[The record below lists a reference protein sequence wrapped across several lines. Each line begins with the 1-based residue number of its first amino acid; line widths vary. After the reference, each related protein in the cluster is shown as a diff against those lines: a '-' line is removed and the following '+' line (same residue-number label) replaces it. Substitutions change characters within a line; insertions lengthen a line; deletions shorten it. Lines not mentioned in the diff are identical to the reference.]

1 MAKNYFNR
9 YVWLIDTIN
18 RHGHIT
24 LPEISR
30 LWENS
35 PLNDEREPLAERTFH
50 NHRRAIEETFGLEV
64 GCDRTLGYYIE
75 DDGDLENGGLRQWLF
90 ESFSVNNLLNERR
103 GLRDRILFENIPS
116 SQKWLSAILDAMK
129 DERAIEMTYQSF
141 TRTEPHAFIAHPY
154 CLKLFRQRWYVLA
167 RSEEYDSPRV
177 YSLDRVVG
185 IVQTDKKLKVPKS
198 FNAKAFFADY
208 FGIIVGDNVKPSLLE
223 IRATA
228 EQAKYL
234 ESLPL
239 HPSQKAIEVTP
250 DYTIFQYRLVP
261 TFDLKQE
268 ILSRGSTI
276 EVLLPTWFRAEIIN
290 EISKTLRNYGQ
301 KDTVREVSQKH
312 D

>member
-35 PLNDEREPLAERTFH
+35 SLNDEGEPLAERTFH
-50 NHRRAIEETFGLEV
+50 NHRRAIEETFGLEIC
-64 GCDRTLGYYIE
+64 CDRTLGYYIG
-75 DDGDLENGGLRQWLF
+75 DDGDLGNGGLRQWLL
-90 ESFSVNNLLNERR
+90 ESFSVSNLLNESE

-116 SQKWLSAILDAMK
+116 SQRWISSVLNAMK
-129 DERAIEMTYQSF
+129 EGQAIELTYQSF
-141 TRTEPHAFIAHPY
+141 NRPEPHTFIAHPY

-167 RSEEYDSPRV
+167 KSEEHESPRI
-177 YSLDRVVG
+177 YSLDR
-185 IVQTDKKLKVPKS
+185 IFDIKQIDKKLIVPKR

-208 FGIIVGDNVKPSLLE
+208 FGIIVGDNVKPSILE
-223 IRATA
+223 IRATV

-239 HPSQKAIEVTP
+239 HPTQKAIKVTP
-250 DYTIFQYRLVP
+250 EYTIFQYRLVP

-276 EVLLPTWFRAEIIN
+276 EVLAPTWFREDIIN
-290 EISKTLRNYGQ
+290 EVHKTLNNYGQ
-301 KDTVREVSQKH
+301 NDSSRGI
-312 D
+312 

>member
-35 PLNDEREPLAERTFH
+35 SLNDDGGPLAERTFH
-50 NHRRAIEETFGLEV
+50 NHRRAIEETFGLEIC
-64 GCDRTLGYYIE
+64 CDRILGYYIE
-75 DDGDLENGGLRQWLF
+75 NDGDLGDGGLRQWLF
-90 ESFSVNNLLNERR
+90 ESFSVNNLLNESE

-116 SQKWLSAILDAMK
+116 SQRWLSAILDAMK
-129 DERAIEMTYQSF
+129 DDRAIEMTYQSF
-141 TRTEPHAFIAHPY
+141 NRTEPHTFLAHPY

-177 YSLDRVVG
+177 YSLDRVAG

-208 FGIIVGDNVKPSLLE
+208 FGIIVGDNVKPRLLK
-223 IRATA
+223 IRATT

-250 DYTIFQYRLVP
+250 EYTVFQYWLVP

-268 ILSRGSTI
+268 ILSRGATL
-276 EVLLPTWFRAEIIN
+276 EVLLPEWFRCEIVQEIN
-290 EISKTLRNYGQ
+290 LMLHQYGY
-301 KDTVREVSQKH
+301 
-312 D
+312 

>member
-30 LWENS
+30 LWES
-35 PLNDEREPLAERTFH
+35 SALNDEGGPLAERTFH
-50 NHRRAIEETFGLEV
+50 NHRRAIEETFGLEIC
-64 GCDRTLGYYIE
+64 CDRTLGYFIE
-75 DDGDLENGGLRQWLF
+75 NDGDLEGGGLRQWLF
-90 ESFSVNNLLNERR
+90 ESFSVNNLLNESE

-116 SQKWLSAILDAMK
+116 SQRWLSAILNAMK
-129 DERAIEMTYQSF
+129 EERAIEMTYQSF
-141 TRTEPHAFIAHPY
+141 NHTEPHTFIAHPY
-154 CLKLFRQRWYVLA
+154 CLKFFRQRWYVLA
-167 RSEEYDSPRV
+167 KSEEYESPRV
-177 YSLDRVVG
+177 YSLDRVVS
-185 IVQTDKKLKVPKS
+185 IKQTDKKLKVPRS

-208 FGIIVGDNVKPSLLE
+208 FGIIVGDNVKPSILE

-239 HPSQKAIEVTP
+239 HPTQKAIEVTP
-250 DYTIFQYRLVP
+250 EYTIFQYRLVP

-268 ILSRGSTI
+268 ILSRGSTL
-276 EVLLPTWFRAEIIN
+276 EVLAPEWYKDEI
-290 EISKTLRNYGQ
+290 
-301 KDTVREVSQKH
+301 KDTIKSMLNNYLV
-312 D
+312 

>member
-50 NHRRAIEETFGLEV
+50 NHRRAIEETFGLEI

-75 DDGDLENGGLRQWLF
+75 DDGDLEDGGLRQWLF
-90 ESFSVNNLLNERR
+90 ESFSVNNLLNESE

-141 TRTEPHAFIAHPY
+141 NRPEPHTFIAHPY

-167 RSEEYDSPRV
+167 KNEEYDSPRV
-177 YSLDRVVG
+177 YSLDRVVS
-185 IVQTDKKLKVPKS
+185 IAQTDKKLKIPKS
-198 FNAKAFFADY
+198 FNAEAFFADY
-208 FGIIVGDNVKPSLLE
+208 FGIIVGDNVKPSIVE
-223 IRATA
+223 VKVDAV
-228 EQAKYL
+228 QVPYFD
-234 ESLPL
+234 SLPL
-239 HPSQKAIEVTP
+239 HPSQEAVRRDPES
-250 DYTIFQYRLVP
+250 TIYRYLIVP
-261 TFDLKQE
+261 TFDFKQE
-268 ILSRGSTI
+268 LLKRGPTI
-276 EVLLPTWFRAEIIN
+276 EVLSPSWFRDEIR
-290 EISKTLRNYGQ
+290 EDISEMIKKY
-301 KDTVREVSQKH
+301 K
-312 D
+312 

>member
-35 PLNDEREPLAERTFH
+35 SLNDDGGPLAERTFH
-50 NHRRAIEETFGLEV
+50 NHRRAIEEAFGLEIC
-64 GCDRTLGYYIE
+64 CDRTLGYYIE
-75 DDGDLENGGLRQWLF
+75 DDGDLGDGGLRQWLF
-90 ESFSVNNLLNERR
+90 ESFSVNNLLNESE

-116 SQKWLSAILDAMK
+116 SQRWLSVILNAMK
-129 DERAIEMTYQSF
+129 EERAIEMTYQSF
-141 TRTEPHAFIAHPY
+141 TRTEPHTFIAHPY

-177 YSLDRVVG
+177 YSLDRVVN
-185 IVQTDKKLKVPKS
+185 VEQTDKRLKVPRS

-239 HPSQKAIEVTP
+239 HPSQKAIEVMP
-250 DYTIFQYRLVP
+250 EYTVFQYWLVP

-268 ILSRGSTI
+268 ILSRGSTLQ
-276 EVLLPTWFRAEIIN
+276 VLEPVWFRKIMIDELH
-290 EISKTLRNYGQ
+290 KTLQNY
-301 KDTVREVSQKH
+301 E
-312 D
+312 